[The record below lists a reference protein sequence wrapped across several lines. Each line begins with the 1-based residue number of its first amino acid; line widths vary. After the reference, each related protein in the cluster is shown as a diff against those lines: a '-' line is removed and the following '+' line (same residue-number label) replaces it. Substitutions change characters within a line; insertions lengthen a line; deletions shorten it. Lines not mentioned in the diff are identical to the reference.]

1 MVELGAGVSMQAEV
15 ADPSRLFVKIGLG
28 FHLESTW
35 SEALDICS
43 LRCAALAPAVAEA
56 EQRADEIRAHV
67 AIVQQGLANLAEL
80 SSAA

>member
-35 SEALDICS
+35 TETLDICT
-43 LRCAALAPAVAEA
+43 LRCRALQPALAEA
-56 EQRADEIRAHV
+56 TQRVDAIKAHV
-67 AIVQQGLANLAEL
+67 QIVQQGLANLAEL
-80 SSAA
+80 